1 MSSNYQVYGI
11 YEKDELLYIGATT
24 NSLAVRLGKL
34 YVEYGL
40 LSHYMRSKSRE
51 LFSIRCL
58 YQCKS
63 KKTMLHNKKELITQ
77 LKPKMN

>member
-11 YEKDELLYIGATT
+11 YEKEQLLYIGATT
-24 NSLAVRLGKL
+24 NTLLVRLGKL
-34 YVEYGL
+34 YSEYGH
-40 LSHYMRSKSRE
+40 LSDYMRSKDKE
-51 LFSIRCL
+51 LFTIRSL
-58 YQCKS
+58 YKCKS